1 MTRAVAGQMSA
12 GTNWRAADQEMMRP
26 LRELLVEPVAALGS
40 SDVER
45 DVEAVFSCPA
55 ATMRRY
61 VGSADR
67 PGPDDI
73 AHVVRFCLRGL
84 GAS

>member
-1 MTRAVAGQMSA
+1 
-12 GTNWRAADQEMMRP
+12 MRP
-26 LRELLVEPVAALGS
+26 LRDLLIEPVAALGS
-40 SDVER
+40 TDVER
-45 DVEAVFSCPA
+45 DVEAVFSCTA

-67 PGPDDI
+67 PGSDDI
-73 AHVVRFCLRGL
+73 EHLVRFCLRGL